1 MAAQPVDLN
10 GVLAAIGFNAGTRA
24 HLVDAAFHAF
34 TMDSLLDF
42 REDEDYDAFFS
53 SLKRPGGEIG
63 VANNDLNPLRANP
76 GYFVNTVA
84 ADRFRTACYMAQHRE
99 RVGRDHGEHAWYTTA
114 NMRIWKQHR
123 LAESSY
129 EDQEEE
135 PKLLKNDEATII
147 DFIEE
152 FPEILTRF
160 TGTGGRPLAYVLRK
174 EPGVPLEADQIAFGF
189 PNSPFSSVR
198 DEVWRRSTHDPP
210 HYTIDNNR
218 VFELLRGAVS
228 EHKRV
233 LLQIKPHTRTK
244 DGRSAWLTFVDHY
257 MGAAQLEGITI
268 KAEERLDNSVYSGE
282 KPRYTYE
289 THVCIH
295 QKAHIDLVRGGN
307 TEMDDGT
314 KIRKFLKTITAQE
327 LQIPIAT
334 IKATQHMR
342 TDWNQTI
349 NYLRNFVTP
358 AVGNKRN
365 VSAIEQTVARHMESN
380 VARLGLEKKEP
391 HVENKQ
397 GKDLP
402 KVAARFYKASEWRK
416 LVKAGLHE
424 KVLEL
429 RKQKKESEAKKKK
442 QRTESS

>member
-42 REDEDYDAFFS
+42 REDEDYKAIFS

-63 VANNDLNPLRANP
+63 AANNDANPLRANP

-84 ADRFRTACYMAQHRE
+84 ADRFRTVCYMAQHRE
-99 RVGRDHGEHAWYTTA
+99 RVGRDHEEHAWYTTA

-152 FPEILTRF
+152 FPEILTRY
-160 TGTGGRPLAYVLRK
+160 TGMGGRPLAYVLRE
-174 EPGVPLEADQIAFGF
+174 EPAVPFAADQIAFGF

-228 EHKRV
+228 KHTRV
-233 LLQIKPHTRTK
+233 LLQIKPHARTK
-244 DGRSAWLTFVDHY
+244 DGR
-257 MGAAQLEGITI
+257 AA
-268 KAEERLDNSVYSGE
+268 
-282 KPRYTYE
+282 
-289 THVCIH
+289 
-295 QKAHIDLVRGGN
+295 
-307 TEMDDGT
+307 
-314 KIRKFLKTITAQE
+314 
-327 LQIPIAT
+327 
-334 IKATQHMR
+334 
-342 TDWNQTI
+342 
-349 NYLRNFVTP
+349 
-358 AVGNKRN
+358 
-365 VSAIEQTVARHMESN
+365 
-380 VARLGLEKKEP
+380 
-391 HVENKQ
+391 
-397 GKDLP
+397 
-402 KVAARFYKASEWRK
+402 
-416 LVKAGLHE
+416 
-424 KVLEL
+424 
-429 RKQKKESEAKKKK
+429 
-442 QRTESS
+442 